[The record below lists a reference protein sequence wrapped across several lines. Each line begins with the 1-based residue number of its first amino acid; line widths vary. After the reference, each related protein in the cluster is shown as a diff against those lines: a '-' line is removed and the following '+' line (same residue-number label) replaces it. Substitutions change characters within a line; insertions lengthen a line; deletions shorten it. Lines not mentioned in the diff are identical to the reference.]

1 MEELKQREI
10 SIKAAIQTRLIT
22 SKFLT
27 PTKLEYQHELSHK
40 LGLDLFFK
48 YENHNLTNSFK
59 IRGGI
64 NILYHVKQSG
74 YHGVVTFSTGN
85 HGLSIATAAC
95 LFGLKAKIVVP
106 CGSNRSKISKIKAT
120 GAELI
125 EFGANFDEAV
135 SLVNDIV
142 ETESFYF
149 VHPANEPELINGVAT
164 EFLEVI
170 EQQPDIDAVILPIG
184 GGSELAAA
192 TTVLRSINPKIEII
206 AVQAEASSAAY
217 QSWRSGQIV
226 SDNNQTFAGG
236 FATGT
241 AYETTFG
248 IYKDALTDFVLL
260 TEDELWRSIGLI
272 HHYTSNLVE
281 GAGASCLMAAYKIK
295 QKLQHKKVMIQIS
308 GANAGADELRRSLHY
323 DTLETGCFE

>member
-1 MEELKQREI
+1 MHVFRF
-10 SIKAAIQTRLIT
+10 
-22 SKFLT
+22 KFLSSVNSISYKKC
-27 PTKLEYQHELSHK
+27 PNHC
-40 LGLDLFFK
+40 K

-64 NILYHVKQSG
+64 NVLHHVKQGG
-74 YHGVVTFSTGN
+74 YEGVVTFSTGN
-85 HGLSIATAAC
+85 HGLSVATAAR

-106 CGSNRSKISKIKAT
+106 FGSNQSKISKIKAT

-125 EFGANFDEAV
+125 EFGSNFDEAA
-135 SLVNDIV
+135 SLVNDIA
-142 ETESFYF
+142 ETEHLYF

-164 EFLEVI
+164 EFLEAI
-170 EQQPDIDAVILPIG
+170 EQQPDIDTVILPIG

-192 TTVLRSINPKIEII
+192 VTVLKSINPKIEII

-217 QSWRSGQIV
+217 QSWKCGRIT
-226 SDNNQTFAGG
+226 SDKNQTFAGG

-241 AYETTFG
+241 AYTTTFD

-260 TEDELWRSIGLI
+260 TEDDLWRSIGLV

-281 GAGASCLMAAYKIK
+281 GAGASCLMAAYKVK
-295 QKLQHKKVMIQIS
+295 EQLQHKKVMIQIS
-308 GANAGADELRRSLHY
+308 GANACSHELKKSLHY
-323 DTLETGCFE
+323 STFETGCFE